1 MFCRRAVL
9 PIFDKLSEKLLDI
22 LTKSLKNT
30 CEVVQFFNKILE
42 LLSETTKCR
51 FSHYEGTPYPFMHPW
66 ICPKKDSFLI
76 FKQFLPILTKNSIPH
91 LLDLVGKPLNELFHM
106 YVFKDFAVIFRK
118 FLFMNSLSK
127 KFHVRC
133 FTLSYIHSWLR
144 LQKTL
149 WPLFMDR
156 VQLPQDYRATTRRQ
170 FTWLTS
176 ERWKAELPWESTSG
190 FEHRTHGLGIQHL
203 NYLLP
208 ENLVTFN

>member
-76 FKQFLPILTKNSIPH
+76 FKQFLPILTKNLIPH

-106 YVFKDFAVIFRK
+106 CM
-118 FLFMNSLSK
+118 FLRILQWFSESFFSWTAYQKSSTLD
-127 KFHVRC
+127 VLLYPT
-133 FTLSYIHSWLR
+133 FT
-144 LQKTL
+144 
-149 WPLFMDR
+149 
-156 VQLPQDYRATTRRQ
+156 A
-170 FTWLTS
+170 
-176 ERWKAELPWESTSG
+176 G
-190 FEHRTHGLGIQHL
+190 
-203 NYLLP
+203 
-208 ENLVTFN
+208 